1 MPSDDLLP
9 SFPFCSLDRLT
20 SPTRQTQ
27 QADVNDFW
35 QKRKEYRQ
43 QALASL
49 RRREG
54 LPSPVDE
61 TGSPLETR
69 FDDLGQVTYHSAS
82 GQKVD
87 RVLWTGAG
95 RDGKPGGMATG
106 TRKQASEVVLDERGI
121 ARTVP
126 TADVMAGWGPD
137 SDAGFQIL
145 AVAEDGRTLAD
156 ELADLHRDSRAYSH
170 AERVSHG
177 PASQQAPGLE
187 LAGLGDE
194 EVDQRLQQY
203 LKRGP
208 TNA

>member
-9 SFPFCSLDRLT
+9 AFPLCSLSSLT

-27 QADVNDFW
+27 QADVNDFFAW
-35 QKRKEYRQ
+35 RKEYRQ

-69 FDDLGQVTYHSAS
+69 FDDLGHVTYHDQA

-87 RVLWTGAG
+87 RVLWAGAG

-106 TRKQASEVVLDERGI
+106 TRKQESEVVLDERGI

-126 TADVMAGWGPD
+126 TADVMAGWGPG
-137 SDAGFQIL
+137 SDAGFEIL
-145 AVAEDGRTLAD
+145 EVSEDGHCLAD
-156 ELADLHRDSRAYSH
+156 ELADLHRDSLAYSH

-194 EVDQRLQQY
+194 EVDQRLQSY
-203 LKRGP
+203 LKKGP
-208 TNA
+208 R